1 MYMYGISIECYLLF
15 VCRCSLWWDYVA
27 METFSDHDWI
37 QNFRMRK
44 ETFLYICDQLRPFI
58 QHEDTQLRKAVCVEK
73 RLAITLWCLA
83 TPSEYRTIGHLFG
96 VAWCTVCIIVHETVE
111 AIVKKYTSISLPI
124 MHLLR

>member
-1 MYMYGISIECYLLF
+1 
-15 VCRCSLWWDYVA
+15 

-37 QNFRMRK
+37 HNFRMRK
-44 ETFLYICDQLRPFI
+44 ETFLYLCDQLRPFF

-73 RLAITLWCLA
+73 RLAITLRCLA

-96 VAWCTVCIIVHETVE
+96 VAQCSVCVIVHETGCNCEKIVE
-111 AIVKKYTSISLPI
+111 NTSIFLPI